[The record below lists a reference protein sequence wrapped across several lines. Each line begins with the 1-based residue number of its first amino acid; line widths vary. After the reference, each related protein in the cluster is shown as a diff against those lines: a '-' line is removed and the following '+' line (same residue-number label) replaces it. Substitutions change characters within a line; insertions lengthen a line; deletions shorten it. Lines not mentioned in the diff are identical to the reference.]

1 MIFCDGHFWWIKAER
16 IDGERREKQGAPVLR
31 RFKNQA
37 ATPVLVVLEIWFD
50 EVMKSIYTGYM
61 LVWQKFLLV
70 VPKSLLAPGHK
81 QMSVYLSLMVI
92 SLIRIDGFHE
102 NIFSRLF
109 ILRDNL

>member
-1 MIFCDGHFWWIKAER
+1 
-16 IDGERREKQGAPVLR
+16 
-31 RFKNQA
+31 
-37 ATPVLVVLEIWFD
+37 
-50 EVMKSIYTGYM
+50 M

-102 NIFSRLF
+102 NIFSR
-109 ILRDNL
+109 

>member
-1 MIFCDGHFWWIKAER
+1 
-16 IDGERREKQGAPVLR
+16 
-31 RFKNQA
+31 
-37 ATPVLVVLEIWFD
+37 
-50 EVMKSIYTGYM
+50 M

-102 NIFSRLF
+102 KLF
-109 ILRDNL
+109 FQGNLFYAIIYKIYLLTIKNGWSLIQSNQYYFRAHKK